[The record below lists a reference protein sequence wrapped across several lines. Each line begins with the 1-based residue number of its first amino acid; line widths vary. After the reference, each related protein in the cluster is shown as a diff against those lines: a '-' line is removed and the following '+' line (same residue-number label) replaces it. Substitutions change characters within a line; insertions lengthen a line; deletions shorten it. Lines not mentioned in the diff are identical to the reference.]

1 MQGLDHIAA
10 ENEAL
15 EARRRRANATE
26 WGRRANATEWGNR
39 AVKAIKCGDF
49 DLAINLCNQAKLELG
64 HLKLRHVK

>member
-1 MQGLDHIAA
+1 MRGLAVMQGLDHIAA

-26 WGRRANATEWGNR
+26 WGNR
-39 AVKAIKCGDF
+39 AIKAIERGNF

>member
-1 MQGLDHIAA
+1 MRGLAVMQGLDHIAA

-26 WGRRANATEWGNR
+26 WGNR
-39 AVKAIKCGDF
+39 AVKAIECGDF

>member
-1 MQGLDHIAA
+1 MRGLAVMQGLDHIAA

-15 EARRRRANATE
+15 EARR
-26 WGRRANATEWGNR
+26 RRANATEWGNR